1 MKLTELFNNPNK
13 PTENSFTFDLNRM
26 RDAINSPTCSL
37 ECSCTDAPPPIFLVD
52 YKDAK

>member
-26 RDAINSPTCSL
+26 RDAINSPSHTVPDNLDSL
-37 ECSCTDAPPPIFLVD
+37 EDFDKWLEEITS
-52 YKDAK
+52 